1 MIWESVREAVDAAYQ
16 PDDGID
22 LIGLLII
29 GLPSTIA
36 AIGTGIVGVL
46 TVRGQR
52 KGRERA
58 RQIDAK
64 TDEIHEQTVNTHD
77 TNMRDDLDEIRDLVR
92 DGFKQVQRDI
102 GGLREELRTERLERI
117 EGDKR
122 RDR

>member
-1 MIWESVREAVDAAYQ
+1 MDAAYQ
-16 PDDGID
+16 PEDGID

-92 DGFKQVQRDI
+92 DGFKQIQRDI